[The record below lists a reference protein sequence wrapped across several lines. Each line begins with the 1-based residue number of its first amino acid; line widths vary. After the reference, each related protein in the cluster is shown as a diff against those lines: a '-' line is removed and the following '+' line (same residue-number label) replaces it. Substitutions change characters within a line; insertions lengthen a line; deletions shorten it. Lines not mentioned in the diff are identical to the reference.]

1 MARSN
6 KKNKT
11 YIPEPEP
18 LTHLDCFTGIGG
30 FHIAAER
37 CGIQTICAMEVD
49 PYNRKLIDRN
59 FDLDNCGDIQLA
71 VIRREDHPHTKICW
85 EEDIVPVEEFGET
98 SLCIE
103 DFDEGI
109 VPFPDIGS
117 GGFPC
122 QNVSPANVTG
132 CMIGID
138 GDKSGLVKEQLR
150 IYEELMPPFAI
161 FENSRNL
168 NSRGLDYILA
178 ELDRLGYIVEYE
190 TISAVAFG
198 FPHYRHRLYIVA
210 YLPYTQIAQLGIRVF
225 DEVRDIAKE
234 TKGFNLPLLHEDPEG
249 IKAAGTVEDPKSI
262 PLRTKRINGLG
273 NAVVPAIPE
282 AIFKV
287 ITRYEKETYHQNYSI
302 DRWMKYNK
310 PITDAPKMLEC
321 NDNAWYS
328 LKRDLFDTNH
338 EQVTKLPSR
347 GFMAN
352 GVLYSDGKPDP
363 VLNVSTSSYDGLY
376 FTLGRKDGNN
386 NGNPSRAN
394 RPGGLGGLNGQ
405 LGGALNPEW
414 CESFMGFPIGHTK
427 LKY

>member
-1 MARSN
+1 MS
-6 KKNKT
+6 
-11 YIPEPEP
+11 EP
-18 LTHLDCFTGIGG
+18 LYHLDCFTGIGG
-30 FHIAAER
+30 FHLAAER
-37 CGIQTICAMEVD
+37 NGMETICAMEID

-59 FDLDNCGDIQLA
+59 LDLDNCGDIRLA
-71 VIRREDHPHTKICW
+71 VIRREDHPHTQLCW
-85 EEDIVPVEEFGET
+85 DEDIVPVEEFGET

-103 DFDEGI
+103 DFEEGI
-109 VPFPDIGS
+109 VPYPDIGS

-122 QNVSPANVTG
+122 QDVSPANMTG
-132 CMIGID
+132 CMVGID

-178 ELDRLGYIVEYE
+178 ELNRLGYIVEYE

-210 YLPYTQIAQLGIRVF
+210 YLPFTQIAQLGIRIF
-225 DEVRDIAKE
+225 DEVREIAKE

-249 IKAAGTVEDPKSI
+249 VKAAGTVENPKSI

-273 NAVVPAIPE
+273 NAVIPAIPE

-287 ITRYEKETYHQNYSI
+287 ITKYEKETYHENYSI
-302 DRWMKYNK
+302 NRWGKHEYGK
-310 PITDAPKMLEC
+310 PITDVPKMLQLE
-321 NDNAWYS
+321 NGGWYG
-328 LKRDLFDTNH
+328 LERDLFDT
-338 EQVTKLPSR
+338 EPAQVTKLPSR

-363 VLNVSTSSYDGLY
+363 VLNVSTSTYTGLY

-386 NGNPSRAN
+386 NGNPSRAD

-405 LGGALNPEW
+405 LCGALNPGW
-414 CESFMGFPIGHTK
+414 CEVFMGYPINHTK
-427 LKY
+427 LKGEVHGK